1 MHLTYLSPLWWL
13 LSLLVLAG
21 GYWFTL
27 VDRPKRLMAASFLLR
42 CLAVVLL
49 VLALCRPGWMKD
61 ADDAHVVFLVDVS
74 QSVDPAAS
82 RRAVEEV
89 KEAVGQLRGGDSHSL
104 FAAANGVRLRTAD
117 ELQTE
122 LDAWG
127 KGVADD
133 QFRSATRLA
142 DAVLSTR
149 LAFPAGKS
157 RRLVLLTDGQE
168 TDGSIA
174 GALTTLQREN
184 VDVVWKR
191 LDSLT
196 DPEAAVVAIEPNTPS
211 AFTGEIVRLGV
222 RLAANRDMKATVRI
236 ISQGVAVAE
245 KPVTLTARGPNTI
258 DFDVPMTTPGASLW
272 TAEIV
277 PENDRFPMNN
287 QASATVEV
295 KGKSRL
301 LVIHREP
308 KEMRAAARALQEQEF
323 DVDVRGENGVPES
336 MDELLSFGAVV
347 LADVPATALNARQMD
362 LLKRYVQD
370 FGGGLA
376 MLGSENSFGLGGY
389 YKTPVEDVLP
399 LVSRFE
405 KEKEKPSLAM
415 VLVMDKSGSMEGL
428 PIALARQAAKASVE
442 LLGPQDQI
450 AVIGF
455 DSEPQIVSDL
465 RRAAEKDAIQA
476 NIDTLEAGGG
486 TDMYPAMQQAK
497 QMLDNCAAKV
507 KHMIC
512 MTDGQTPDQG
522 FAELTQS
529 LADSGVTVS
538 TVALGEGAAGDLLQ
552 SIAEIGRGRFYAAT
566 DPNTVPQIFTRE
578 TMQASKSAIK
588 EDVYAPIVTTEHAM
602 LAGYADNLPSALGY
616 VMTEAKPAT
625 QTVLSVDT
633 GDPLLAIGR
642 FGLGQG
648 LSYTS
653 DLTEKWGGEW
663 LAWDGVGKFWAQVL
677 RSILRRNDAEGMEVR
692 SAIDGSRWNLEIL
705 RRDPDGMPV
714 NGVTW
719 DAMAVDENSR
729 EFPVTVAERGLGRYL
744 ASVPL
749 ESHGKLTLRLRDKE
763 SNKLKVIHYNRP
775 SPPEYRLSREVPP
788 ALASSPAFAPATVR
802 ENLQPARTRQGLESW
817 CSLLALAS
825 ALGSVVLRRI

>member
-1 MHLTYLSPLWWL
+1 
-13 LSLLVLAG
+13 
-21 GYWFTL
+21 
-27 VDRPKRLMAASFLLR
+27 
-42 CLAVVLL
+42 
-49 VLALCRPGWMKD
+49 
-61 ADDAHVVFLVDVS
+61 
-74 QSVDPAAS
+74 
-82 RRAVEEV
+82 
-89 KEAVGQLRGGDSHSL
+89 
-104 FAAANGVRLRTAD
+104 
-117 ELQTE
+117 
-122 LDAWG
+122 
-127 KGVADD
+127 
-133 QFRSATRLA
+133 
-142 DAVLSTR
+142 
-149 LAFPAGKS
+149 
-157 RRLVLLTDGQE
+157 
-168 TDGSIA
+168 
-174 GALTTLQREN
+174 
-184 VDVVWKR
+184 
-191 LDSLT
+191 
-196 DPEAAVVAIEPNTPS
+196 
-211 AFTGEIVRLGV
+211 
-222 RLAANRDMKATVRI
+222 
-236 ISQGVAVAE
+236 
-245 KPVTLTARGPNTI
+245 
-258 DFDVPMTTPGASLW
+258 MTTPGASLW

-578 TMQASKSAIK
+578 TICSAR
-588 EDVYAPIVTTEHAM
+588 
-602 LAGYADNLPSALGY
+602 NS
-616 VMTEAKPAT
+616 
-625 QTVLSVDT
+625 
-633 GDPLLAIGR
+633 
-642 FGLGQG
+642 GL
-648 LSYTS
+648 
-653 DLTEKWGGEW
+653 
-663 LAWDGVGKFWAQVL
+663 
-677 RSILRRNDAEGMEVR
+677 
-692 SAIDGSRWNLEIL
+692 
-705 RRDPDGMPV
+705 
-714 NGVTW
+714 
-719 DAMAVDENSR
+719 
-729 EFPVTVAERGLGRYL
+729 
-744 ASVPL
+744 
-749 ESHGKLTLRLRDKE
+749 
-763 SNKLKVIHYNRP
+763 VI
-775 SPPEYRLSREVPP
+775 
-788 ALASSPAFAPATVR
+788 
-802 ENLQPARTRQGLESW
+802 
-817 CSLLALAS
+817 SL
-825 ALGSVVLRRI
+825 I

>member
-89 KEAVGQLRGGDSHSL
+89 KEAVAQLRGGDSHSL
-104 FAAANGVRLRTAD
+104 FAAANGVRLRTPED
-117 ELQTE
+117 LQTE

-174 GALTTLQREN
+174 GALITLQREN

-245 KPVTLTARGPNTI
+245 KPVVLTAKGPNTV
-258 DFDVPMTTPGASLW
+258 DFDVPMSTPGASLW

-529 LADSGVTVS
+529 LADGGVTVS

-602 LAGYADNLPSALGY
+602 LAGYADSLPSALGY

-692 SAIDGSRWNLEIL
+692 AAIDGSQWNLEIL
-705 RRDPDGMPV
+705 RREPDGMPV
-714 NGVTW
+714 NGLAW
-719 DAMAVDENSR
+719 DAMAVDENGR
-729 EFPVTVAERGLGRYL
+729 EFPVAVAERGLGRYV
-744 ASVPL
+744 ARIPL
-749 ESHGKLTLRLRDKE
+749 EAHGKLTLRLRDKE
-763 SNKLKVIHYNRP
+763 SNKLKVLHYNRP
-775 SPPEYRLSREVPP
+775 SPPEYRLSRDIPP
-788 ALASSPAFAPATVR
+788 ALESSPAFVPATVR
-802 ENLQPARTRQGLESW
+802 DNLQPARTRQGLESW